1 MLSMQPQA
9 FTPTPPSR
17 PNQTTLVCTAA
28 WTDLHRR
35 QGACAQRDLSL
46 L

>member
-9 FTPTPPSR
+9 FTPAPLSR
-17 PNQTTLVCTAA
+17 PNQTTLVCAAA

-35 QGACAQRDLSL
+35 QGACAQRDLPL